1 MMKDLKPYYIDEFNI
16 KITPAA
22 GIKGTRGIS
31 YTSKLLLNTLKK
43 QSNLDTILD
52 YGAGIGMLSLPLSKI
67 SERIE
72 CIEWDLRA
80 IRVLNNNIKN
90 NNISNINVHL
100 SDTLENITDI
110 TTVVIDAPVHLGR
123 EFIIEMIHRSHK
135 LLNKKGTL
143 FFIARRNFGAKWYH
157 KYLKNVFE
165 DVEVLD
171 ITGGFRTLKCSSKI
185 SLQYLNF
192 NRKFS
197 VPSDRNNYVLTT
209 RPGIFSRKKIDIGSK
224 HLIDYGRSKNRG
236 TVVDFGSGYGA
247 ISILMSDMSEKIISV
262 ECNLRAFKCLTFNTA
277 LNKISNIEL
286 NFNSDLSMYDN
297 EIADLFL
304 VNPPTH
310 SGGLTADLI
319 LSESF
324 RILKNN
330 AKLAVV
336 VYRTGGYL
344 QRMKSIFKNV
354 QQLDKGNYKILISEK

>member
-1 MMKDLKPYYIDEFNI
+1 MKILKPYYLDDFNI
-16 KITPAA
+16 KITPAV
-22 GIKGTRGIS
+22 GIKGSRGIS
-31 YTSKLLLNTLKK
+31 YTSKLLLKSLKK
-43 QSNLDTILD
+43 QPNLESVLD
-52 YGAGIGMLSLPLSKI
+52 YGAGIGMLALPLSKI

-80 IRVLNNNIKN
+80 IRALNKNIEEN
-90 NNISNINVHL
+90 SISNINVHF
-100 SDTLENITDI
+100 SDTLENITEV
-110 TTVVIDAPVHLGR
+110 TSVVIDAPVHLGR

-135 LLNKKGTL
+135 LLKKKGTL

-157 KYLKNVFE
+157 NYLKNIFE

-171 ITGGFRTLKCSSKI
+171 ITGGFRTLKCSSKT
-185 SLQYLNF
+185 SLEYLNF
-192 NRKFS
+192 NRKLNVS
-197 VPSDRNNYVLTT
+197 LNRKNYTLTT
-209 RPGIFSRKKIDIGSK
+209 KPGIFSRKKIDAGSK
-224 HLIDYGRSKNRG
+224 HLIDFGRSKHWN

-247 ISILMSDMSEKIISV
+247 ISILMSDLSEKIISV

-277 LNKISNIEL
+277 LNKTSNIEL
-286 NFNSDLSMYDN
+286 NLNSDLSMYDN
-297 EIADLFL
+297 DIADLFL

-330 AKLAVV
+330 AKIAVI

-354 QQLDKGNYKILISEK
+354 FQLDKGNYKILISEK